1 MVVLKSRKGIFK
13 RFLCLLLCVTI
24 FTTGIP
30 LSANAT
36 EKATATQ
43 TKFVKAEPEVFVPS
57 SGEKTNI
64 RFNLE
69 NKRVVNVYVMDGK
82 KVITNLVNN
91 KEYKGGYVT
100 TNCNGMGR
108 MTRGIT

>member
-1 MVVLKSRKGIFK
+1 
-13 RFLCLLLCVTI
+13 
-24 FTTGIP
+24 
-30 LSANAT
+30 
-36 EKATATQ
+36 
-43 TKFVKAEPEVFVPS
+43 
-57 SGEKTNI
+57 
-64 RFNLE
+64 
-69 NKRVVNVYVMDGK
+69 MDGK